1 MKKSILILLFAAGT
15 YTIQSCDSPNKGAD
29 DTVEHAMD
37 ENEEMLDQAGDAA
50 NLEDDDTDFAV
61 EAANS
66 GLTEVQVGEIA
77 QQKAMDQRVKDFA
90 AMMVQDHTQANEE
103 LKALAVSKNI
113 TLPTAPGE
121 DHLEII
127 SSLNE
132 TTGAEFD
139 KEYMGLMVDEHQKAV
154 DLFEEAAEDSDDA
167 EIRTFASQKLPA
179 LKKHLEDA
187 KHLEDSL
194 D

>member
-1 MKKSILILLFAAGT
+1 MKKTVLILLFAAGT
-15 YTIQSCDSPNKGAD
+15 YMIQSCDSPNKGAD

-50 NLEDDDTDFAV
+50 NMENNDTDFAV

-77 QQKAMDQRVKDFA
+77 QQKAVDQRVKDFA

-103 LKALAVSKNI
+103 LKALAASKNI

-121 DHLEII
+121 DHLESI

-132 TTGAEFD
+132 TSGAEFD

-154 DLFEEAAEDSDDA
+154 DLFEEAAENSEDA
-167 EIRTFASQKLPA
+167 EIRAFASQKLPA
-179 LKKHLEDA
+179 LQKHLEDA
-187 KHLEDSL
+187 KTLEESL

>member
-37 ENEEMLDQAGDAA
+37 ENEEMLDQAGEAA
-50 NLEDDDTDFAV
+50 NMEDDDTEFAV
-61 EAANS
+61 KAANS
-66 GLTEVQVGEIA
+66 GLAKVQVGEIA
-77 QQKAMDQRVKDFA
+77 QQKASDQRVKDFA
-90 AMMVQDHTQANEE
+90 AMMVQGHTQANEE
-103 LKALAVSKNI
+103 LKALAATKNI

-121 DHLEII
+121 DHLESI
-127 SSLNE
+127 SNLNE
-132 TTGAEFD
+132 TSGAEFD
-139 KEYMGLMVDEHQKAV
+139 KEYMGMMVDDHQKEV

-167 EIRTFASQKLPA
+167 EIRAFASQKLPS
-179 LKKHLEDA
+179 LKNHLEDA
-187 KHLEDSL
+187 KTLEESL